1 MRDTE
6 KIVYEYVVDL
16 SKGFSKTEAPVKV
29 NKIQITGT
37 TLDGVVWGRHK
48 SSSLLV
54 GEPAFK
60 LNFERLRLDGS
71 KAYLITVERNKVQA
85 LKLINYEL
93 KKIHHLIEVIINE
106 QLSTET
112 PKYTSVNAT
121 L

>member
-16 SKGFSKTEAPVKV
+16 SNGVSKTEVPVKV
-29 NKIQITGT
+29 NKIQITGV
-37 TLDGVVWGRHK
+37 TLDGVVWGRYE

-60 LNFERLRLDGS
+60 INFDHLKLDGS
-71 KAYLITVERNKVQA
+71 KAYFITVERNKVQA

-93 KKIHHLIEVIINE
+93 KKIHHIIGTIINE

-112 PKYTSVNAT
+112 PKYISVNAT

>member
-1 MRDTE
+1 MLDTE

-16 SKGFSKTEAPVKV
+16 SKGVFKTEAPVKV

-60 LNFERLRLDGS
+60 INFDRLKLDGS
-71 KAYLITVERNKVQA
+71 KAYIITVERNKVQA

-93 KKIHHLIEVIINE
+93 KKIHHYIGSIINE
-106 QLSTET
+106 QLSKET
-112 PKYTSVNAT
+112 PKYTSVKAT